1 MTEICFIVQLSK
13 QINQSY
19 KMGFEV
25 ILSLFLML
33 TIFCPHYPLQ
43 LPPTELG
50 MLLQISPFFK
60 IETNILKGN

>member
-1 MTEICFIVQLSK
+1 MTEICFIEQISK
-13 QINQSY
+13 EKTNLK

-33 TIFCPHYPLQ
+33 SIFCPHYPPQ